1 MVTISALFTDLD
13 KFIIN
18 IENQSFRMMK
28 NISYS
33 KYKLDFTTELRNSVN
48 EYFNKNNIQQHGNQQ
63 IYLKTIFMTLL
74 YLTPFIL
81 MIAGFVSSGLL
92 VLLCWFIMGLGMSG
106 LGMVTMHDANH
117 GSFSKHRRV
126 NRFFGNS
133 MYLLGGYPPNWRF
146 QHNTLHH
153 GFTNIEGHDED
164 IAPPGILRFSPHRPL
179 KKIHRF
185 QYIYAWLFYS
195 LMSISWIIAKDFIR
209 FKKYQKM
216 GAKLSSKRTYNSLLI
231 DIIISKVAYY
241 GVFLIVPL
249 LIIPVAWY
257 WILAGFLIMHFT
269 SGLVLSSI
277 FQTAHVVPSS
287 EYPVPDGNGE
297 LDNNWTVH
305 QLYTTSDYAPK
316 SRIFSWLIGG
326 LNYQIEHHLFPN
338 ISHIHYR
345 EISKI
350 VQSKAEKYGLPYHIN
365 KSYIS
370 AVLQHIKMLK
380 LLGRSQNTVNLS
392 YSGSGNNK
400 VMAV

>member
-1 MVTISALFTDLD
+1 ME
-13 KFIIN
+13 II
-18 IENQSFRMMK
+18 K
-28 NISYS
+28 YS

-48 EYFNKNNIQQHGNQQ
+48 EYFKENNIQQYGNHQ
-63 IYLKTIFMTLL
+63 IYLKTIFMALL
-74 YLTPFIL
+74 YFTPYIL
-81 MIAGFVSSGLL
+81 MITELVSSVSL

-117 GSFSKHRRV
+117 GSFSKHRWV
-126 NRFFGNS
+126 NKLFGNS

-179 KKIHRF
+179 KKIHRY

-195 LMSISWIIAKDFIR
+195 LMSITWIIAKDFKR
-209 FKKYQKM
+209 FNKYKKM
-216 GAKLSSKRTYNSLLI
+216 GAKLSGKRKYNSLLV

-241 GVFLIVPL
+241 SVFLIIPL
-249 LIIPVAWY
+249 LTLPVAWY
-257 WILAGFLIMHFT
+257 WVLAGFLIMHFT

-277 FQTAHVVPSS
+277 FQTAHVVPTTIF
-287 EYPVPDGNGE
+287 PVPDMNGE
-297 LDNNWTVH
+297 LDNNWAVH

-350 VQSKAEKYGLPYHIN
+350 VQSKAKKYSLPYHIN
-365 KSYIS
+365 KSFAS

-380 LLGRSQNTVNLS
+380 LLGERQNTFKLS
-392 YSGSGNNK
+392 FLVSGNDK

>member
-1 MVTISALFTDLD
+1 MG
-13 KFIIN
+13 N
-18 IENQSFRMMK
+18 IR
-28 NISYS
+28 YS

-48 EYFNKNNIQQHGNQQ
+48 EYFKKNNIQQYGNQK
-63 IYLKTIFMTLL
+63 IYLKTIFMTIL
-74 YLTPFIL
+74 YFTPFIL
-81 MIAGFVSSGLL
+81 MITGLVSSVIF
-92 VLLCWFIMGLGMSG
+92 VLICWFIMGLGMSG

-117 GSFSKHRRV
+117 GTFSKHRWV
-126 NRFFGNS
+126 NRLFGNS
-133 MYLLGGYPPNWRF
+133 MYLLGGYPPNWRY

-179 KKIHRF
+179 KKIHRY

-195 LMSISWIIAKDFIR
+195 LMSISWIIAKDFKR
-209 FKKYQKM
+209 FNKYKKM
-216 GAKLSSKRTYNSLLI
+216 GAKLSNKQKYNRLLVN
-231 DIIISKVAYY
+231 IIISKVAYY
-241 GVFLIVPL
+241 SVLFIIPL
-249 LIIPVAWY
+249 FTIPVAWY
-257 WILAGFLIMHFT
+257 WIIAGFLIMHFT
-269 SGLVLSSI
+269 SGLILSSI

-297 LDNNWTVH
+297 LNNNWAVH
-305 QLYTTSDYAPK
+305 QLYTTADYAPK

-350 VQSKAEKYGLPYHIN
+350 VQTKAKKHNLPYHIN
-365 KSYIS
+365 KSFAS

-380 LLGRSQNTVNLS
+380 LLGEHKNAVKLTFSDTRNI
-392 YSGSGNNK
+392 K
-400 VMAV
+400 VISV

>member
-1 MVTISALFTDLD
+1 ME
-13 KFIIN
+13 N
-18 IENQSFRMMK
+18 IK
-28 NISYS
+28 YS
-33 KYKLDFTTELRNSVN
+33 KYNLDFTTELRNSVN
-48 EYFNKNNIQQHGNQQ
+48 EYFKENNIQQYGNLQ
-63 IYLKTIFMTLL
+63 IYLKTSIMTIL
-74 YLTPFIL
+74 YFTPFIL
-81 MIAGFVSSGLL
+81 MITGLVSSVIM

-106 LGMVTMHDANH
+106 LGMATMHDANH
-117 GSFSKHRRV
+117 GSFSKHRWV
-126 NRFFGNS
+126 NKLFGNS

-179 KKIHRF
+179 KKIHRY

-195 LMSISWIIAKDFIR
+195 LMSMSWIIAKDFKR

-216 GAKLSSKRTYNSLLI
+216 GAKLSSKRKHNSLLV

-241 GVFLIVPL
+241 SVFLIIPL
-249 LIIPVAWY
+249 LTIPVAWY

-287 EYPVPDGNGE
+287 EYPVPDVNGE
-297 LDNNWTVH
+297 LDNNWAVH

-350 VQSKAEKYGLPYHIN
+350 VQSKAKKYNLPYHIN
-365 KSYIS
+365 KSFAG

-380 LLGRSQNTVNLS
+380 LLGERQNPAKLS
-392 YSGSGNNK
+392 FSVTKYNK
-400 VMAV
+400 EVMAV